1 MPDPES
7 SRAAVNWIDPLVL
20 IWVALSAVVGFGRG
34 LVAQALSLGG
44 LAIGAIVGSRLAPLF
59 LEGGKSSPWVPIAS
73 LVGALLGAVLLQVGG
88 GMLGSAARQVLARGP
103 LRLADSAGGALI
115 GGAVGLAVA
124 WLVAVAALQVDR
136 ASARGTV
143 QESAVLSGLVEAV
156 PPSTVLEALARFDP
170 LPVIAAQPDI
180 GLPAPDPSVAES
192 RVAKRAAT
200 SVVKIQ
206 GVACGVGIQGT
217 GWVIARGLVATNA
230 HVVAGQEMPS
240 VAAPNGQV
248 IESTPVYY
256 DAENDVA
263 ILRARGL
270 RPRALPLAADP
281 PVGEP
286 VVLLGYPNDG
296 PLTAV
301 AGSAG
306 KPRKVVAPDAY
317 GRSFR
322 LRTVVPLRGKVE
334 HGDSGGPVIDADGDV
349 VAMIFASAR
358 RGGGGFGVAVDAIA
372 DGLASDLEVVDTG
385 SCA

>member
-1 MPDPES
+1 
-7 SRAAVNWIDPLVL
+7 
-20 IWVALSAVVGFGRG
+20 
-34 LVAQALSLGG
+34 
-44 LAIGAIVGSRLAPLF
+44 
-59 LEGGKSSPWVPIAS
+59 
-73 LVGALLGAVLLQVGG
+73 
-88 GMLGSAARQVLARGP
+88 
-103 LRLADSAGGALI
+103 
-115 GGAVGLAVA
+115 
-124 WLVAVAALQVDR
+124 
-136 ASARGTV
+136 
-143 QESAVLSGLVEAV
+143 
-156 PPSTVLEALARFDP
+156 
-170 LPVIAAQPDI
+170 
-180 GLPAPDPSVAES
+180 
-192 RVAKRAAT
+192 
-200 SVVKIQ
+200 
-206 GVACGVGIQGT
+206 
-217 GWVIARGLVATNA
+217 VIARGLVATNA
-230 HVVAGQEMPS
+230 HVVAGQETSS

-296 PLTAV
+296 SLTAV

-349 VAMIFASAR
+349 VAMIFASAT

-385 SCA
+385 PCA

>member
-1 MPDPES
+1 M
-7 SRAAVNWIDPLVL
+7 
-20 IWVALSAVVGFGRG
+20 
-34 LVAQALSLGG
+34 
-44 LAIGAIVGSRLAPLF
+44 
-59 LEGGKSSPWVPIAS
+59 
-73 LVGALLGAVLLQVGG
+73 
-88 GMLGSAARQVLARGP
+88 
-103 LRLADSAGGALI
+103 
-115 GGAVGLAVA
+115 
-124 WLVAVAALQVDR
+124 
-136 ASARGTV
+136 
-143 QESAVLSGLVEAV
+143 
-156 PPSTVLEALARFDP
+156 
-170 LPVIAAQPDI
+170 
-180 GLPAPDPSVAES
+180 
-192 RVAKRAAT
+192 
-200 SVVKIQ
+200 
-206 GVACGVGIQGT
+206 GIQGT
-217 GWVIARGLVATNA
+217 GWVIAPGLVATNA
-230 HVVAGQEMPS
+230 HVVAGQETPS

-270 RPRALPLAADP
+270 RPRALPLAAEP

-349 VAMIFASAR
+349 VAMIFASAT
-358 RGGGGFGVAVDAIA
+358 RGGGGFGVRSTRSRTVSRAISR
-372 DGLASDLEVVDTG
+372 LVDTG
-385 SCA
+385 RATLSRPRRINRPRRVQPRQWCRAPSP

>member
-1 MPDPES
+1 M
-7 SRAAVNWIDPLVL
+7 NWVDPLVL

-44 LAIGAIVGSRLAPLF
+44 LAIGAIVGARLAPLF
-59 LEGGKSSPWVPIAS
+59 LEGGKSSPWVPIAT
-73 LVGALLGAVLLQVGG
+73 LVGALLGAILLQVGG
-88 GMLGSAARQVLARGP
+88 GLLGSAARQVLARGP

-143 QESAVLSGLVEAV
+143 QESAVLSSLVEAV

-170 LPVIAAQPDI
+170 LPVIAAKPDV
-180 GLPAPDPSVAES
+180 GLPEPDPSVVES
-192 RVAKRAAT
+192 PVARRAAA
-200 SVVKIQ
+200 SVVKVHGI
-206 GVACGVGIQGT
+206 ACGVGIQGT

-230 HVVAGQEMPS
+230 HVVAGQETPS

-248 IESTPVYY
+248 IEATPVYY

-270 RPRALPLAADP
+270 RPRALRLSPEP
-281 PVGEP
+281 PSGEP

-296 PLTAV
+296 PLTVV

-306 KPRKVVAPDAY
+306 RPRKVVAPDAY
-317 GRSFR
+317 GRRLR

-349 VAMIFASAR
+349 VAMIFASAT
-358 RGGGGFGVAVDAIA
+358 RGGGGFGVPVDAIA
-372 DGLASDLEVVDTG
+372 RGLESELERVDTEA
-385 SCA
+385 CA